1 MSTINEA
8 LKKAQKQRD
17 SRHKGY
23 SRSLSA
29 RGRGMGSLFGRSVLW
44 GSLILM
50 AIFLAFESDSWLD
63 FWIRKTPETPAPQN
77 KKPPTVRVRAPK
89 STADAKESYEK
100 ARFFHRNGSLGDA
113 GRLYRETLRVD
124 PGYVDALNNLGVIY
138 IREKEYPAAQ
148 ISFEKAIRLK
158 PDYVEPYYN
167 LACLHAI
174 KGEVRESL
182 DHLKKAVLLDRSVRD
197 WARRDTDLE
206 NLRGLPE
213 FAEIIGHG
221 RMEGRGKKEM

>member
-23 SRSLSA
+23 SGSLSA

-50 AIFLAFESDSWLD
+50 AIFLAFGSDSWLD
-63 FWIRKTPETPAPQN
+63 FWIEKTPETPAPQN
-77 KKPPTVRVRAPK
+77 RKPPTVRAPK
-89 STADAKESYEK
+89 SATDAKESYDM
-100 ARFFHRNGSLGDA
+100 ARLFHRNGSLGDA
-113 GRLYRETLRVD
+113 GRLYRETLKVD
-124 PGYVDALNNLGVIY
+124 PGYVDALNYLGVIY

-148 ISFEKAIRLK
+148 INFEKAIRLK
-158 PDYVEPYYN
+158 PGYVDPHYN
-167 LACLHAI
+167 LACLYAI

-182 DHLKKAVLLDRSVRD
+182 AHLRKAVSLDRSVRD

-213 FAEIIGHG
+213 FEEIIKIVK
-221 RMEGRGKKEM
+221 R